1 MNAAVPVYIV
11 QVLFQALF
19 ASKEF
24 VTVRT
29 VVMFATVGVML
40 FQSVPARKVLLTIFT
55 HIVLG

>member
-1 MNAAVPVYIV
+1 MNATVPVYIV
-11 QVLFQALF
+11 QVLIQAPF
-19 ASKEF
+19 ASKGL

-40 FQSVPARKVLLTIFT
+40 FQSVPARKVLLTIIT